1 VRKKKLA
8 VKRKGVANEILT
20 KRVFGLLELE
30 SKIIGAENVDDIM
43 PKFKDSLNERKI
55 LRIAGEV

>member
-30 SKIIGAENVDDIM
+30 SKIIV
-43 PKFKDSLNERKI
+43 
-55 LRIAGEV
+55 